1 MPREQRSRSPS
12 GEHTRNSSSRYQD
25 DTNRDA
31 PLTHSTAANESS
43 SSSSSHLPLLPE
55 TTTSVRSRSRSRERS
70 RKDSRKEDKH
80 RHRDKHRNE
89 RRDHSR
95 RHRSRSYSVSSR
107 SSSSS
112 FSSSSGSRKS
122 PKQHRTFSP
131 SSSVSSSHR
140 HHRGHHHHRS
150 SGKRHKHDHKEK
162 KEKKS
167 KRDHHRRSRSPDDL
181 RRHPSS
187 SSQYRTTEDSSS
199 TNIKNLLPIT
209 STVLAGSSIPMDRTV
224 PLPSTTSSAAIVQN
238 SENRILGM
246 FGYTAENNPYG
257 DPNLNAPFLWGKKV
271 QKDLTTGKTSS
282 VPTTEELLV
291 KRDAMMDEIERAR
304 ERRSKR
310 EAEREEMER
319 LRAEE
324 ARLKDANQY
333 AGWEEKEEEFHRAQV
348 RTRILIRI
356 KEQRE
361 RISDSLVKNPMVM
374 TAIMDGNAIDEPFL
388 LTEIQ
393 LRPPL
398 RTIQNCYYITDLET
412 IINDIKDVQE
422 YEGPNGLH
430 ALYWSVILDVVQD
443 EIRRRKVRE
452 IGLKAGRTLASLQ
465 AVEEDIDT
473 MFEGQNKES
482 LDDMEKQV
490 RNTLSSSGTLPSH
503 ASRITDHGMV
513 GGGAI
518 DVEYW
523 EGVLKNLQ
531 IARAKAILQR
541 LHEEL
546 IMKRLTQME
555 NIYAQ
560 QQGLAVIPR
569 LDTLI
574 IPRDTAGRR
583 SFISKKLDLLRH
595 AGMISTLSYY
605 EGETAPTGDSA
616 SSSSTAKDTLAT
628 DGEDASFVDET
639 GRILPTGNV
648 ESAMGEDLEVVLPVA
663 ASSSSSSSSSTSAP
677 VHHKRHTD
685 YDPLLE
691 KFRPRK
697 PRYFNRIKTGYDW
710 NRYNQAHYDRDNP
723 PPKTVQGYKFNI
735 FFPDLLDRTKT
746 PSFHLEPAD
755 TDDYVLIRFHGGPP
769 YEDIAFKIV
778 NREWDRG
785 KKSGFR
791 STFDRGILQLYFNF
805 RRYRYR
811 K

>member
-1 MPREQRSRSPS
+1 MPHDRSRSHSRDRRDP
-12 GEHTRNSSSRYQD
+12 SSSHKD
-25 DTNRDA
+25 EPTGSINN
-31 PLTHSTAANESS
+31 LS
-43 SSSSSHLPLLPE
+43 SSSSSHHQNHKE
-55 TTTSVRSRSRSRERS
+55 SSTARRSRSRSRDRDHHHKKDKDDKHRPRDKHHRDDKDDRS
-70 RKDSRKEDKH
+70 RKH
-80 RHRDKHRNE
+80 R
-89 RRDHSR
+89 S
-95 RHRSRSYSVSSR
+95 RSRSYSGSSYTGTSDSSR
-107 SSSSS
+107 SSS
-112 FSSSSGSRKS
+112 R
-122 PKQHRTFSP
+122 HRSH
-131 SSSVSSSHR
+131 HR
-140 HHRGHHHHRS
+140 HHHHHS
-150 SGKRHKHDHKEK
+150 KRHKYDRKEK

-167 KRDHHRRSRSPDDL
+167 KREHRSHSPEPSHHRDSKSQSIIPPVPINTSTTTTNSAL
-181 RRHPSS
+181 LSSTSLPSS
-187 SSQYRTTEDSSS
+187 TTA
-199 TNIKNLLPIT
+199 TH
-209 STVLAGSSIPMDRTV
+209 
-224 PLPSTTSSAAIVQN
+224 N
-238 SENRILGM
+238 SDNRILGL

-257 DPNLNAPFLWGKKV
+257 DPNLNTPFLWGKKV
-271 QKDLTTGKTSS
+271 QKDITTGKTTSI
-282 VPTTEELLV
+282 PTTAELTQ
-291 KRDAMMDEIERAR
+291 KRDTMMDEIERAR

-333 AGWEEKEEEFHRAQV
+333 AGWEEKEEEFHRNQI

-361 RISDSLVKNPMVM
+361 RMSDALVKNPMVI
-374 TAIMDGNAIDEPFL
+374 TAILDGKDIDEPFL

-398 RTIQNCYYITDLET
+398 RTIQNCYSINDLES

-430 ALYWSVILDVVQD
+430 ALYWSLILDVVQD
-443 EIRRRKVRE
+443 ELRRRKARE
-452 IGLKAGRTLASLQ
+452 IGLQAGRSLDSLTKI
-465 AVEEDIDT
+465 EEEIDA
-473 MFEGQNKES
+473 MFEGQNEES
-482 LDDMEKQV
+482 LDDMEKQI
-490 RNTLSSSGTLPSH
+490 RNTLHTAANNVARRHHNPQDTN
-503 ASRITDHGMV
+503 INI
-513 GGGAI
+513 GGAI
-518 DVEYW
+518 DTEYW
-523 EGVLKNLQ
+523 EGVLKNLYV
-531 IARAKAILQR
+531 ARAKLILQR

-546 IMKRLTQME
+546 IIKRLTQME
-555 NIYAQ
+555 AVYAKQ
-560 QQGLAVIPR
+560 NGLSDIPRLETLVIPR
-569 LDTLI
+569 DI
-574 IPRDTAGRR
+574 IGRR
-583 SFISKKLDLLRH
+583 TLISKKLDLLRSV
-595 AGMISTLSYY
+595 GLINSTSYY
-605 EGETAPTGDSA
+605 EDGTNNNT
-616 SSSSTAKDTLAT
+616 SSSSSDKESTIPE
-628 DGEDASFVDET
+628 GEDASFVDET
-639 GRILPTGNV
+639 GRVLPTGMG
-648 ESAMGEDLEVVLPVA
+648 ETAMGDDLEVAVPVNEKA
-663 ASSSSSSSSSTSAP
+663 GA
-677 VHHKRHTD
+677 VNKRHPD

-735 FFPDLLDRTKT
+735 FYPDLLDRTKT